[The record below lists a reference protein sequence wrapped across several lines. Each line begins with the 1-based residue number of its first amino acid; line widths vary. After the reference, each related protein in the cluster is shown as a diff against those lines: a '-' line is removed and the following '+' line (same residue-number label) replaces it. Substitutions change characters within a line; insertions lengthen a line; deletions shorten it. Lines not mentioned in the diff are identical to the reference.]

1 MTLWESSDKLKLG
14 KPSLFIKKRLRTLR
28 PTDAE
33 FEADFFFDRRFSEK
47 DGDVWI
53 GIVVERELGAV
64 LALENVRFRPP
75 TVNDLAA
82 ILANAMLR
90 PLTQTGRQLPS
101 IIHLRHRPQWQEL
114 LPHLQQL
121 GVQVGLA
128 EELPVF
134 DLAAAEWIFKTRT
147 EARLDKALIEWMAN
161 QDTAT
166 ELPML
171 DEFRKTL
178 RKPFPKRREGV
189 HFRSPD
195 LMGEDM

>member
-1 MTLWESSDKLKLG
+1 MTLWESSDNLKLG
-14 KPSLFIKKRLRTLR
+14 KSSGFVKKRLRTLR

-53 GIVVERELGAV
+53 GMVIERELGAV
-64 LALENVRFRPP
+64 LALEDVRFRPP

-90 PLTQTGRQLPS
+90 PLTHTGRQLPS
-101 IIHLRHRPQWQEL
+101 IVHLRHRPQWQEL

-128 EELPVF
+128 EELPIF
-134 DLAAAEWIFKTRT
+134 DLAAAEWVFKTRMAT
-147 EARLDKALIEWMAN
+147 RFDKALTEWTAN
-161 QDTAT
+161 RETAI

-171 DEFRKTL
+171 DEFTRTL
-178 RKPFPKRREGV
+178 RKPFPERRQGV
-189 HFRSPD
+189 HFRSSD
-195 LMGEDM
+195 LMDEDV

>member
-1 MTLWESSDKLKLG
+1 MTLWESSDNLKLG
-14 KPSLFIKKRLRTLR
+14 KSSGFVKKRLRTLR

-64 LALENVRFRPP
+64 LALENVRFRQP

-101 IIHLRHRPQWQEL
+101 TIHLRHRPQWQEL

-147 EARLDKALIEWMAN
+147 ETRLDKALIEWTAN
-161 QDTAT
+161 RETAI

-171 DEFRKTL
+171 DEFRETL
-178 RKPFPKRREGV
+178 RKPFPKRRDGV

-195 LMGEDM
+195 LMDEDM

>member
-1 MTLWESSDKLKLG
+1 MTLWESSDNLKLG
-14 KPSLFIKKRLRTLR
+14 KSSGFVKKRLRTLR

-53 GIVVERELGAV
+53 GMVVERELGAV

-75 TVNDLAA
+75 TVNDLAT

-101 IIHLRHRPQWQEL
+101 IVHLRHRPQWQEL

-134 DLAAAEWIFKTRT
+134 ELAAAEWMFKTKT
-147 EARLDKALIEWMAN
+147 ETRFGEAFMQWMVN
-161 QDTAT
+161 RETEI

-171 DEFRKTL
+171 DEFMRTL
-178 RKPFPKRREGV
+178 RKPFPKRRPGV
-189 HFRSPD
+189 HFRSSD
-195 LMGEDM
+195 VTDEGM